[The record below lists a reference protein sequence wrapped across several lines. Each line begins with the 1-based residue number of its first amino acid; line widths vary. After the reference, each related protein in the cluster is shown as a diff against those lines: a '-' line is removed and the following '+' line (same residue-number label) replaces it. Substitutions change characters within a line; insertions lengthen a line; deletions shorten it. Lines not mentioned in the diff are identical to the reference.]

1 LFQIIYGKKAIK
13 FLKKQDKPT
22 QKCLMTAISRL
33 PLEGDIKKL
42 QGASGYRL
50 RVGNFRVLILVI
62 VDRFIKECDYMS
74 NVKERIFGAVT
85 IMSDE
90 DAEKVWNLI
99 QATFLL
105 NNVEEVTPDPDEI
118 AALNAYHSGDPDY
131 QPAMSQEE
139 VLKELGL

>member
-1 LFQIIYGKKAIK
+1 
-13 FLKKQDKPT
+13 
-22 QKCLMTAISRL
+22 
-33 PLEGDIKKL
+33 
-42 QGASGYRL
+42 
-50 RVGNFRVLILVI
+50 
-62 VDRFIKECDYMS
+62 MS

-105 NNVEEVTPDPDEI
+105 NNVEEVT
-118 AALNAYHSGDPDY
+118 LNAYHAGDPDY